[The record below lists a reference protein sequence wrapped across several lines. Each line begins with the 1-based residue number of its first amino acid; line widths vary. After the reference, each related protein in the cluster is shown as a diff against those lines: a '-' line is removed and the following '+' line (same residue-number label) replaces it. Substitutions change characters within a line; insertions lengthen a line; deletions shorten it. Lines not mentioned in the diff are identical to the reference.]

1 MLNIKKYQKE
11 IMEVYNIISDN
22 NPHRSFGDNFGN
34 ALFSVFLSRKSQSK
48 DETADVLDWL
58 ISEYKEPILTDDAK
72 EYLKSSIKPFKC
84 SSVCRTWGPSN
95 GNNEWYQLKFFTD
108 NGNFYTSILYEN
120 TTQLYEYFKDMEI
133 NRTYKLEELG
143 L

>member
-1 MLNIKKYQKE
+1 MLNAVKYEKE
-11 IMEVYNIISDN
+11 LKEYGV
-22 NPHRSFGDNFGN
+22 NFAVTTNGKLVKCEGCDCHDC
-34 ALFSVFLSRKSQSK
+34 LFKNGCMFLRL
-48 DETADVLDWL
+48 EWL
-58 ISEYKEPILTDDAK
+58 LEEYKEPILSDEAK
-72 EYLKSSIKPFKC
+72 NYLKAFIKPFKC

-95 GNNEWYQLKFFTD
+95 SSNAWYQLKFFTN